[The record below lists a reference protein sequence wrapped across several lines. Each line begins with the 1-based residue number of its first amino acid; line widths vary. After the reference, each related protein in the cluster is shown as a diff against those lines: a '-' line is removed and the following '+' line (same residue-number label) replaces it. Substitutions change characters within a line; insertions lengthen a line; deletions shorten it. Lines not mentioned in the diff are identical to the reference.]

1 MIAAS
6 RSGGRRK
13 TILREFVSN
22 QIMDIMRVFW
32 LMNDMKRLQ
41 SIQVGTPGEIVAVA
55 RFTTTGSRD
64 QCHQ

>member
-32 LMNDMKRLQ
+32 LMNDIKRLQ
-41 SIQVGTPGEIVAVA
+41 SIQVGT
-55 RFTTTGSRD
+55 R
-64 QCHQ
+64 

>member
-1 MIAAS
+1 LRQC
-6 RSGGRRK
+6 RSGGCRK

-41 SIQVGTPGEIVAVA
+41 SIQVGT
-55 RFTTTGSRD
+55 R
-64 QCHQ
+64 